1 MDGFLS
7 RLCSL
12 ILVFLMLIIAPL
24 INAYGVSEV
33 KDEIEILN
41 ISSEFLDKV
50 VDKRS
55 ISQEDMDEFYLQL
68 EAHGKV
74 LDVDVQ
80 RLVKV
85 STLNP
90 EQTEANTTYIAAD
103 SLDALNIRDIV
114 KIKLKEKSV
123 TPYKKLLNMFLKID
137 CNPYELEL
145 AKMVR

>member
-1 MDGFLS
+1 MI
-7 RLCSL
+7 L
-12 ILVFLMLIIAPL
+12 IFLMLIVAPL

-33 KDEIEILN
+33 KDEIEIMN
-41 ISSEFLDKV
+41 ITSEFLDKAA
-50 VDKRS
+50 DKKS
-55 ISQEDMDEFYLQL
+55 ISQEDMDQLYLQL

-103 SLDALNIRDIV
+103 SLEALNIRDIIKV
-114 KIKLKEKSV
+114 KLTEKSV

-137 CNPYELEL
+137 CEPYELEL